1 MVELRKRPAAPP
13 AAPPPTKKKTAP
25 KPKVKKE
32 EQPAAEMS
40 AAETPAKAS
49 GPPKTGE
56 TITLD
61 GFGGEIQTDDETT
74 TTLAKLA
81 ADSKAGVVLFTYPK
95 ASTPGCKRARP
106 WIQRKSILIRSDRHD
121 SSLPLP
127 RRV

>member
-1 MVELRKRPAAPP
+1 MVELRKRPAALP
-13 AAPPPTKKKTAP
+13 AAPPPSKKKTAP
-25 KPKVKKE
+25 KPKAKKE
-32 EQPAAEMS
+32 DPPAADMS
-40 AAETPAKAS
+40 AAETPAKAG

-95 ASTPGCKRARP
+95 ASTPGCKRTSP
-106 WIQRKSILIRSDRHD
+106 
-121 SSLPLP
+121 
-127 RRV
+127 